1 MKRITLLI
9 TLTLLS
15 TSLYAQGSVQAD
27 RPGFGFGSFITPVG
41 SFGIETGVTTS
52 EFGTNVGELFLRTGI
67 TESFEVQL
75 ELGSIFFPDGGTNEV
90 SDQFIVLK
98 YNVYSNIDNSVN
110 LSLLNRT
117 RIPLPFSG
125 DDFKDTFTQF
135 FLLGDFSIV
144 ENLSVN
150 TNLGYGNFIFS
161 YFDIDSYYFTLN
173 PGYQFSESTSGYI
186 GFSYVENEFFDWKNY
201 EFGVAHL
208 IHSNS
213 QIDLG
218 LIIDEESDPYL
229 TIGFATRF

>member
-67 TESFEVQL
+67 TESFEV
-75 ELGSIFFPDGGTNEV
+75 
-90 SDQFIVLK
+90 
-98 YNVYSNIDNSVN
+98 
-110 LSLLNRT
+110 
-117 RIPLPFSG
+117 
-125 DDFKDTFTQF
+125 
-135 FLLGDFSIV
+135 
-144 ENLSVN
+144 
-150 TNLGYGNFIFS
+150 
-161 YFDIDSYYFTLN
+161 TLN